1 MNRMAH
7 ESTNILILEPDRAFA
22 VRLVRALGKIGDF
35 NVSVV
40 PSVRDGCLQ
49 LMQDNQDVAFIP
61 VSESSKIM
69 RSFRAVQPDIRLILM
84 TPTSEYEVPKTYSGS
99 VQAVMIKSLM
109 DVELPVVLEKAL
121 EQPILGNDEPDEE
134 AELELE
140 VLDTTVMDE
149 ALQQIRFSRLVQS
162 VIFAR
167 STKML
172 SCIGELTEKEAET
185 VGMHVGRDWYS
196 PNPTRIQFL
205 HLPARKG
212 DLLLYSHQVLENY
225 FLTLVAAPETPIG
238 ELRVQAS
245 KLVVTLRRI
254 VLGQTATLTGRL
266 VAGERVDGRTSYAI
280 VWRPTQPLSSS
291 LIIPL
296 RRALER
302 IANTNA
308 CILTHTQVLPELVHV
323 VVNCPPGRDSAWVTY
338 LLKQGSEKKIQEE
351 FGVLANLW
359 DKGYHATES
368 TDPLSE
374 NELNL
379 FLERMQQ

>member
-1 MNRMAH
+1 MSS
-7 ESTNILILEPDRAFA
+7 EPTNILILEQDRAFA
-22 VRLVRALGKIGDF
+22 VRLVRALGKIGAF

-84 TPTSEYEVPKTYSGS
+84 TPTSDYEVPKTYSGS
-99 VQAVMIKSLM
+99 VQAVMIKSLI

-121 EQPILGNDEPDEE
+121 EQPLFGQVEDDES

-140 VLDTTVMDE
+140 VLDTTVMDT
-149 ALQQIRFSRLVQS
+149 ALQQVRFSRLVQA

-167 STKML
+167 TTKLL
-172 SCIGELTEKEAET
+172 SFIGELTEQEAAT
-185 VGMHVGRDWYS
+185 VGLHVGRDWHS
-196 PNPTRIQFL
+196 TNPTRIQFL

-212 DLLLYSHQVLENY
+212 DLLLYSHQVVDHY
-225 FLTLVAAPETPIG
+225 FLTMVAAPETPIG
-238 ELRVQAS
+238 ELRLQAS

-266 VAGERVDGRTSYAI
+266 VDGEKVDGRSSYAI
-280 VWRPTQPLSSS
+280 VWRPTQTLSSS

-296 RRALER
+296 RRALDR
-302 IANTNA
+302 IASTNA
-308 CILTHTQVLPELVHV
+308 CILTHTQILPDLVHV
-323 VVNCPPGRDSAWVTY
+323 VVNCPPGRDSAWVSY

-351 FGVLANLW
+351 FGVVAHLW
-359 DKGYHATES
+359 DKGYHAIES
-368 TDPLSE
+368 ADPLSE
-374 NELNL
+374 NELKL
-379 FLERMQQ
+379 FLERMR